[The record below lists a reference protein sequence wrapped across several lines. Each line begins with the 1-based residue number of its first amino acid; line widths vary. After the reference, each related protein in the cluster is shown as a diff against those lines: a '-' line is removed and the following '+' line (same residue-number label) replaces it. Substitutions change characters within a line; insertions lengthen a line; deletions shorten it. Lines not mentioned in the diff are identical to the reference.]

1 MQDTDKTTGELTE
14 EQLKKVEEYLEEEE
28 GSLNRYRGWLKIFLT
43 GVAVLASAFH
53 LYAAYGIVRT
63 DLLRE
68 IHVGIVLFLSYMLFP
83 VAKRYRHRLKW
94 WDVLLALASVAAI
107 AWAIGNGDAF
117 TDRNTMPTMWDKVF
131 GIALIFLVV
140 EATRRTTGWVM
151 PIIIAGFVAYA
162 FAGPYLPSPWTHRG
176 YDVDRLVG
184 HMYMTPEG
192 IFGTAIDVSATL
204 I

>member
-28 GSLNRYRGWLKIFLT
+28 GSLNRYRGWLAIFLT

-83 VAKRYRHRLKW
+83 VARRFRHRLMW
-94 WDVLLALASVAAI
+94 WDVLLALASLAAI
-107 AWAIGNGDAF
+107 GWMIWGGDDF
-117 TDRNTMPTMWDKVF
+117 TDRNTLPNNWDMVF
-131 GIALIFLVV
+131 GIALMLLVV
-140 EATRRTTGWVM
+140 EATRRTSGWVM
-151 PIIIAGFVAYA
+151 PIVIGLFVLYA
-162 FAGPYLPSPWTHRG
+162 FVGP
-176 YDVDRLVG
+176 
-184 HMYMTPEG
+184 
-192 IFGTAIDVSATL
+192 
-204 I
+204 